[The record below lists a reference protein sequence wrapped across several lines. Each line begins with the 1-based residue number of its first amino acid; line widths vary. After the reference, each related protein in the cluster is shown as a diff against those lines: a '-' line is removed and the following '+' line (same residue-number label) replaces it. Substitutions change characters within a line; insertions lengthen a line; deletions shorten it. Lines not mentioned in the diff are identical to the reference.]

1 MTFQRRCIITLWL
14 ENTDSGGGM
23 GGYLPISTPAWGEMR
38 LNWEAFPSAWWLRED
53 SGGRVCS
60 RKCALTEGG
69 GDSLPIR
76 GVFSHRGF

>member
-1 MTFQRRCIITLWL
+1 MLPPLHSKMVKCNLCGFCGFEYFPAALWVL
-14 ENTDSGGGM
+14 
-23 GGYLPISTPAWGEMR
+23 
-38 LNWEAFPSAWWLRED
+38 ED